1 MFSLKEKF
9 GNLKDDAKII
19 ENNIDKLK
27 IILDNER
34 KNILDLQ
41 DEIEKDYD
49 LITKKIELFE
59 KKEKELH
66 DLKEELKDIKQNMIE
81 SNIENKILKEKIE
94 NLTKDNKEL
103 KEKLYQ
109 KEKDELKFKI
119 LSNENTA
126 NIKNLAGKIDKQ
138 NNEINQYKVEIA
150 NLKANIEKQNTPKKI
165 EKDIEKVI
173 SSNPIKNTSLNNIN
187 FSKKKTPIEPK
198 TKHLKLEKEK
208 KTYIDLLKEINLDT
222 NNIEKFIL
230 DRSKS
235 LEDPEELST
244 NDWKKILSFGV
255 THNIL
260 TNREIQQ
267 LKQISLMLG
276 NSGYKNERSKL
287 LNKVKENGFEISLY
301 KVDDWEKVLDFLEE
315 KKAITKE
322 VKECFISIFKK
333 YKKKKMFKLKQLK
346 FILPYL
352 EKYKEDIEKN
362 KEIAEDKITIKESS
376 NEDNEKLNTKILT
389 IETDKSIAY
398 LILEKYRKYKN
409 SIDFEDNEWKEL
421 LRFGLYFNLFNKVDR
436 ENINSIRTH
445 LKYGGRLYSDL
456 LENGR
461 KCLELA
467 KTNGFEISLFDYDE
481 WNKIINYLKDR
492 KILTS
497 NIIKEFYNISNESEE
512 TGVFNLEQ
520 LKFILPYFE
529 KFKGLENESETIEK
543 SKYNLSEK
551 QDRILKKLKSFSSKE
566 WEKLSLWSEDKLLIE
581 TKDIKMLDSLIDE
594 RTVEEFN
601 KSELISLIELYNYL
615 IDEGFDK
622 KDFNLEK
629 KEANTNLK
637 SSFNENIEDDKN
649 TTTLIMNKLK
659 TLDNVVTFSKEEW
672 ENILNFGIQYGL
684 FNLKETLKAEKLVN
698 FKKNGVIQ
706 DKRMLEMEK
715 TIYKIVER
723 NGYNASIFD
732 FFEWNKVLNHLKDK
746 KIITPNIIHEFYN
759 ISNESE
765 ETGFFSLEQLKFIS
779 PYLNKFKDLI
789 NTNEK
794 NENNNIIN
802 EKSSYEVKE
811 ENGDIEY
818 NKVEEFKE
826 SKYDL
831 SDKENR
837 TLRELKLFSSKDWKN
852 LTIWSKKR
860 SLIEN
865 EDIEIIDYLIYGTS
879 NQKFEEFEEFEL
891 ITLIELYDH
900 LKKEGFNVKDFN
912 LEKEEHYD
920 TLLEE
925 LELFDPEDWK
935 KLYEWSDKKLLIQ
948 HEDHKL
954 LDPLVNGGFIEE
966 INGSDLI
973 NLLDLYDRLVE
984 KGFKKNL
991 NISKENTS
999 EIFKNSFQQDDDKLL
1014 EEVKKFESKDWI
1026 EILDWSKKNKKLKT
1040 RDYNFLSN
1048 LAFKSINNK
1057 LNDKELILGLEIYF
1071 IAKSEGFKRVKDED
1085 IDNFLMQF
1093 IDETEDKEEEIN
1105 LDFEYLVNK
1114 GLENGFIEY
1123 TMLEKIDYDKEIE
1136 ISDHFEAIEVLEDRG
1151 IAIKY

>member
-9 GNLKDDAKII
+9 KDLKDDAKII
-19 ENNIDKLK
+19 ENNINKVK
-27 IILDNER
+27 IMLDNER

-41 DEIEKDYD
+41 DEIQNDYD
-49 LITKKIELFE
+49 LIAKKIKLFE
-59 KKEKELH
+59 EEEKELNS
-66 DLKEELKDIKQNMIE
+66 LKEELKDTKQNMIE
-81 SNIENKILKEKIE
+81 SNIENNILKEKIE

-109 KEKDELKFKI
+109 KEKDELKFKM
-119 LSNENTA
+119 LTNENTA

-173 SSNPIKNTSLNNIN
+173 SSKPIKNTYLNNIN
-187 FSKKKTPIEPK
+187 SSKNKIPIEPK

-208 KTYIDLLKEINLDT
+208 EKEKKIYIDLLKEINLDT

-230 DRSKS
+230 DRSKL

-255 THNIL
+255 THKIL

-276 NSGYKNERSKL
+276 NFGYKNERSKL
-287 LNKVKENGFEISLY
+287 FNKVKENGFEISLY
-301 KVDDWEKVLDFLEE
+301 KIEDWEKVLDFLEE

-322 VKECFISIFKK
+322 VKEGFVGIFKK
-333 YKKKKMFKLKQLK
+333 YKKKKMFKLEQLR
-346 FILPYL
+346 FILPYF

-362 KEIAEDKITIKESS
+362 KEIANIITV
-376 NEDNEKLNTKILT
+376 NEKNEKPKIHIDEDIIKLINNKLNSFTDVKTLNPTEWKKILNFG
-389 IETDKSIAY
+389 IQ
-398 LILEKYRKYKN
+398 YK
-409 SIDFEDNEWKEL
+409 
-421 LRFGLYFNLFNKVDR
+421 LFNHTDIKNLEEIIVY
-436 ENINSIRTH
+436 
-445 LKYGGRLYSDL
+445 LKYNSRLYSDI
-456 LENGR
+456 LER
-461 KCLELA
+461 AKIKLELA

-481 WNKIINYLKDR
+481 WNKIINYLKDH

-497 NIIKEFYNISNESEE
+497 NIIK
-512 TGVFNLEQ
+512 
-520 LKFILPYFE
+520 
-529 KFKGLENESETIEK
+529 
-543 SKYNLSEK
+543 
-551 QDRILKKLKSFSSKE
+551 
-566 WEKLSLWSEDKLLIE
+566 
-581 TKDIKMLDSLIDE
+581 
-594 RTVEEFN
+594 
-601 KSELISLIELYNYL
+601 
-615 IDEGFDK
+615 
-622 KDFNLEK
+622 
-629 KEANTNLK
+629 
-637 SSFNENIEDDKN
+637 
-649 TTTLIMNKLK
+649 
-659 TLDNVVTFSKEEW
+659 
-672 ENILNFGIQYGL
+672 
-684 FNLKETLKAEKLVN
+684 
-698 FKKNGVIQ
+698 
-706 DKRMLEMEK
+706 
-715 TIYKIVER
+715 
-723 NGYNASIFD
+723 
-732 FFEWNKVLNHLKDK
+732 
-746 KIITPNIIHEFYN
+746 EFYN

-765 ETGFFSLEQLKFIS
+765 ETGFFSLEQLKFIL
-779 PYLNKFKDLI
+779 PYFERFKGLE
-789 NTNEK
+789 NED
-794 NENNNIIN
+794 IIY
-802 EKSSYEVKE
+802 KP
-811 ENGDIEY
+811 I
-818 NKVEEFKE
+818 EEFKE

-831 SDKENR
+831 SEKENR
-837 TLRELKLFSSKDWKN
+837 TLRELKLFSSEDWKN
-852 LTIWSKKR
+852 LTMWSKKR

-879 NQKFEEFEEFEL
+879 TQKFEEFEEFEL

-912 LEKEEHYD
+912 LEKEKYYD

-925 LELFDPEDWK
+925 LELFDPEDWRE
-935 KLYEWSDKKLLIQ
+935 LYEWSDKKLLIQ

-966 INGSDLI
+966 TSGSDLI
-973 NLLDLYDRLVE
+973 NLLDLYDRLVG

-999 EIFKNSFQQDDDKLL
+999 EIFKKNSQQDDDKLL
-1014 EEVKKFESKDWI
+1014 EEVKKFKSKDWI

-1040 RDYNFLSN
+1040 RDHNFLSN

-1057 LNDKELILGLEIYF
+1057 LNDTELILGLEIYF

-1093 IDETEDKEEEIN
+1093 MDDAEDKEEDDEIN
-1105 LDFEYLVNK
+1105 LDFEYLVDK

-1123 TMLEKIDYDKEIE
+1123 TMLEKIDYNKEIE